1 MKKPRIC
8 RICTYFII
16 YSVLGFILETTFAFI
31 AYHVIESRKSFLY
44 GPFCSIYGVGATLMI
59 LALEKYRNNNAKLF
73 FGGILVGTIAEYTI
87 SLVGEKVFGMR
98 FWDYSNEFL
107 NIDGR
112 ICLGFS
118 VVWGLAGFV
127 LIKKINPFIDRYI
140 DNFCKDSKRTRI
152 FEFMVWILMI
162 FIIIDCVIT
171 YISINF
177 FLAKSAKKH
186 NLELANEY
194 EIEMV
199 CNIIENH
206 PVLKEKI
213 SKIAT
218 PQRIILALPNLETTL
233 KDGSKIKLQELTP
246 EVRNCHYR
254 FVES

>member
-1 MKKPRIC
+1 MGVS
-8 RICTYFII
+8 RICT
-16 YSVLGFILETTFAFI
+16 
-31 AYHVIESRKSFLY
+31 
-44 GPFCSIYGVGATLMI
+44 
-59 LALEKYRNNNAKLF
+59 N
-73 FGGILVGTIAEYTI
+73 
-87 SLVGEKVFGMR
+87 
-98 FWDYSNEFL
+98 
-107 NIDGR
+107 
-112 ICLGFS
+112 
-118 VVWGLAGFV
+118 
-127 LIKKINPFIDRYI
+127 KKINPFIDRYI

-246 EVRNCHYR
+246 EVRNCYYR

>member
-1 MKKPRIC
+1 
-8 RICTYFII
+8 
-16 YSVLGFILETTFAFI
+16 
-31 AYHVIESRKSFLY
+31 
-44 GPFCSIYGVGATLMI
+44 
-59 LALEKYRNNNAKLF
+59 
-73 FGGILVGTIAEYTI
+73 
-87 SLVGEKVFGMR
+87 
-98 FWDYSNEFL
+98 
-107 NIDGR
+107 
-112 ICLGFS
+112 
-118 VVWGLAGFV
+118 
-127 LIKKINPFIDRYI
+127 
-140 DNFCKDSKRTRI
+140 
-152 FEFMVWILMI
+152 MI

-246 EVRNCHYR
+246 EVRNCYYR